1 MVKAQR
7 ERYPKIVFC
16 DLSKNE
22 LDNGFERIYGS
33 PGNQRYFAA
42 FDVSLKYAI
51 SASLLLREEFV
62 LDHLF

>member
-42 FDVSLKYAI
+42 FDVSLKYAV
-51 SASLLLREEFV
+51 SDMSEL
-62 LDHLF
+62 